1 MTHRDTRHRIDG
13 RELSR
18 FRSAQF
24 NILIQ
29 ILPLPRTSVHVVR
42 TDYSNA
48 DDQMVKVS
56 FESTVSILAPIQ
68 IRQIIRALFGSSGG
82 A

>member
-1 MTHRDTRHRIDG
+1 M
-13 RELSR
+13 L
-18 FRSAQF
+18 FLAAQF

-29 ILPLPRTSVHVVR
+29 ILPLPRRSVHVANV

-56 FESTVSILAPIQ
+56 FVSTVSILALIQ
-68 IRQIIRALFGSSGG
+68 VRQIIRALFGSGGG